1 MEKYCLNCGKKLVKG
16 QTKYCCN
23 TCQHDFQYKQYIK
36 AWKKGEKTGVVGTGL
51 SKTIRRYM
59 LEKTNYCCEQCGWNK
74 INPFSG
80 KSPLQVHHI
89 DGNYLNNKE
98 ENLKVLCPNCH
109 SLTATYKSMNKDSAR
124 DRTKYTGRKK
134 IINRCIDCG
143 KEIYQGSIRCHECDG
158 KHRRIPL
165 DQMPVT
171 REELKQ
177 LIRTKPFTQIAKDYN
192 VSDNAIRKWCDKFN
206 LPRKKT
212 EINKMSDED
221 WQKV

>member
-16 QTKYCCN
+16 QTKYCSN
-23 TCQHDFQYKQYIK
+23 ACQKDYQYKQYIQ
-36 AWKKGEKTGVVGTGL
+36 AWKNGEKTGVVGTGL

-109 SLTATYKSMNKDSAR
+109 SLTDTYKSMNKDSVR
-124 DRTKYTGRKK
+124 DRSSYTGRKK
-134 IINRCIDCG
+134 IINYCIDCG
-143 KEIYQGSIRCHECDG
+143 AEISATATRCRKCQAKRKIHPIQE
-158 KHRRIPL
+158 
-165 DQMPVT
+165 MPVT
-171 REELKQ
+171 REELKE
-177 LIRTKPFTQIAKDYN
+177 LIRTLPFTKIAEKYN

-206 LPRKKT
+206 LPRKATVIKQY
-212 EINKMSDED
+212 SDEE
-221 WQKV
+221 WQSI

>member
-1 MEKYCLNCGKKLVKG
+1 MEKFCLNCGKKLVKG
-16 QTKYCCN
+16 QTKYCSI
-23 TCQHDFQYKQYIK
+23 TCQKDYQYKQYIQ
-36 AWKKGEKTGVVGTGL
+36 AWKNGEKTGVVGTGI
-51 SKTIRRYM
+51 SKTIRKYL
-59 LEKTNYCCEQCGWNK
+59 LEKNNYCCEQCGWNK

-109 SLTATYKSMNKDSAR
+109 SLTDTYKNMNKDSVR
-124 DRTKYTGRKK
+124 DRTGYAGRKK
-134 IINRCIDCG
+134 IVNKCIDCG
-143 KEIYQGSIRCHECDG
+143 KQILPESIRCKECQA
-158 KHRRIPL
+158 KRRSVSL
-165 DQMPVT
+165 EDMPIS

-177 LIRTKPFTQIAKDYN
+177 LIRNKPFTQIAKDFN

-212 EINKMSDED
+212 EINKMSDQD